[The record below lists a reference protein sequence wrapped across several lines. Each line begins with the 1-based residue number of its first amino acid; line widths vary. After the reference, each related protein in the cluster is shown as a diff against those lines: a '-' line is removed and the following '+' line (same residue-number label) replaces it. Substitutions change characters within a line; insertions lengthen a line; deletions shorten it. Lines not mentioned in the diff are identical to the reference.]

1 MRRVTIKRQVA
12 LAGAFQEV
20 TVYAENADRGTEEI
34 GGVICKKAC
43 TLKNGQNRCFDI
55 GNDAV
60 RVFAITT
67 TSSNEKI
74 ITEYTVD
81 PGSSP
86 LLIQGKCK
94 LNDAES
100 AEFSFSS
107 CSVPSSIS
115 SGGSRGSKGL
125 MILVAILISC
135 VLLPLPYLYRL
146 LSYSISM
153 SNPLDFKAGEM
164 TITLTEGFS
173 ENYQPVLYKEFH
185 ANDCWLGVERQGYDV
200 FPELRDISA
209 NEYCAMIKEN
219 SGKTASTVLTKD
231 GLTYFVF
238 DYYSPE
244 ADETFVYYLFAYKS
258 SSAAWFI
265 QFSASEDDVNK
276 LEDDFFEWA
285 GSVRFDY

>member
-34 GGVICKKAC
+34 DGVICKKAC

-60 RVFAITT
+60 RIFAITT

-94 LNDAES
+94 LNDAKS

-135 VLLPLPYLYRL
+135 ALLPLPYLYRL

-173 ENYQPVLYKEFH
+173 ENYQPVLYKEFY
-185 ANDCWLGVERQGYDV
+185 ANDCWLGVERQGYDD

-209 NEYCAMIKEN
+209 HEYCRMIKEN

-265 QFSASEDDVNK
+265 QFSAIEDDVDK